1 VSEIGIVL
9 SALGHLACVFNNLLG
24 LILTRE
30 YLQLDGLFLR
40 FLVSVAWPSHGPT
53 PLAAGH
59 LESLMGRSHFRK
71 TLVFLDIPVLFVLC
85 PFVLEPW
92 SSPAS
97 GFWLLGSSL
106 LSPFIVHHSALRRF
120 PPAGFLLQASGCC
133 FPSLSFIL
141 PAFTTGLCVA
151 PARHRRAADPA
162 YRGDED
168 QNGQFSF
175 RISNIVGSFDVP
187 PTENALGGST
197 LSTLE
202 FGHPSPGFFA
212 MVNRTPD
219 RELPASLTIPK
230 IPSLT
235 V

>member
-1 VSEIGIVL
+1 VRPRKGKGEHCILSTRRVSEIGIVL
-9 SALGHLACVFNNLLG
+9 SASGHLACVFNNLLG

-30 YLQLDGLFLR
+30 YLQLDGFVPA
-40 FLVSVAWPSHGPT
+40 FFAFCGMAIPWST

-71 TLVFLDIPVLFVLC
+71 ALVFLDIPVLFVLC

-120 PPAGFLLQASGCC
+120 PPAGLLLQASGGC

-141 PAFTTGLCVA
+141 PAFTTGCVS
-151 PARHRRAADPA
+151 PP
-162 YRGDED
+162 RGTGGP
-168 QNGQFSF
+168 Q
-175 RISNIVGSFDVP
+175 IPHIVGMGTKIVDFP
-187 PTENALGGST
+187 
-197 LSTLE
+197 LE
-202 FGHPSPGFFA
+202 S
-212 MVNRTPD
+212 VI
-219 RELPASLTIPK
+219 S
-230 IPSLT
+230 
-235 V
+235 